1 MRRKN
6 WISIV
11 CAIAMLAGLA
21 LPATA
26 ADFGL
31 AGLAG
36 PGFMER
42 VVQWVVGWMP
52 VDGPVEPVESVY
64 AAGKGGKTDPEPP
77 GEGPE
82 GFCEECN
89 GGEVDAG
96 IDPDG

>member
-26 ADFGL
+26 AD

-36 PGFMER
+36 PGFVER
-42 VVQWVVGWMP
+42 LVQWVAGWMP
-52 VDGPVEPVESVY
+52 VDGPVESVY
-64 AAGKGGKTDPEPP
+64 GATGEDYPAPP
-77 GEGPE
+77 GDGAE
-82 GFCEECN
+82 GFCEACN